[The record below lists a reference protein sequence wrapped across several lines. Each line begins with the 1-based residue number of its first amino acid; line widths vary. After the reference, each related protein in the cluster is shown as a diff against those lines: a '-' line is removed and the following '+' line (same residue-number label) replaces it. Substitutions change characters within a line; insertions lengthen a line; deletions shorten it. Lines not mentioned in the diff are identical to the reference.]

1 MSEEKT
7 KAKEEEKEWWEKEFE
22 DKWWHKISWVRDKGD
37 VEPAGVMLFIDYMLD
52 QAIITPEAVKIASLI
67 PHRLILLE
75 IFHPKKKM
83 IERLSFMIS
92 PTSVDPA
99 VPDTEPDLVFRFNYY
114 DLANFLTG
122 KVNDFSLGVWL
133 GRAEVFGNLV
143 ALLDESDI
151 LEVAAGKK
159 IDEAKNSRPKFW
171 PVGFP

>member
-7 KAKEEEKEWWEKEFE
+7 KAKEEEWWEKEFE

-83 IERLSFMIS
+83 IE
-92 PTSVDPA
+92 
-99 VPDTEPDLVFRFNYY
+99 
-114 DLANFLTG
+114 
-122 KVNDFSLGVWL
+122 
-133 GRAEVFGNLV
+133 
-143 ALLDESDI
+143 
-151 LEVAAGKK
+151 
-159 IDEAKNSRPKFW
+159 
-171 PVGFP
+171 